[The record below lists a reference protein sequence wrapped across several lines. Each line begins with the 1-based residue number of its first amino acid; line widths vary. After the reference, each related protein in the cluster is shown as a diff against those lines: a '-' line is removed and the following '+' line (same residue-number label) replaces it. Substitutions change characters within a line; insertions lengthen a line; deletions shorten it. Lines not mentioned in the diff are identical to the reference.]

1 MLPFTWNQQKK
12 QSLSFKVKELEF
24 SWLGRNLLFNTC
36 IDWSRPSV
44 AQLFLSE
51 HLNPTTSFYCFNG
64 TQEWSKDFGVVKTH
78 STCLCLRVWV
88 CLPMLMHVNS
98 CTMNLFNWA
107 CHCLIPLHLHRQM
120 IIFYGSFENEQ
131 KRERFSEHYIYWK
144 RLPLNLRLDSFKEN
158 LLLRNGILCSL

>member
-1 MLPFTWNQQKK
+1 MKSTTKK
-12 QSLSFKVKELEF
+12 QSLSFKAWKF
-24 SWLGRNLLFNTC
+24 SWLGLNRFFNTC
-36 IDWSRPSV
+36 IDWSHPST

-78 STCLCLRVWV
+78 STCLCLRV

-107 CHCLIPLHLHRQM
+107 CHCLIPLHRQT

-131 KRERFSEHYIYWK
+131 KRERFSHITYTEKDFHSISE
-144 RLPLNLRLDSFKEN
+144 RLDSFKEN